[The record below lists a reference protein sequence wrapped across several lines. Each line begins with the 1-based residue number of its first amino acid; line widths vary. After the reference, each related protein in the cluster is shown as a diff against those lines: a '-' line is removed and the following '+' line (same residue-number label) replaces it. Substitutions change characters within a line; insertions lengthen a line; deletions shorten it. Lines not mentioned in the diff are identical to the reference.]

1 MLRLVRDIP
10 FEIVHVR
17 RADRESTI
25 AALPLKHR
33 ESRGFVFDP
42 FGRLAFDFPNEL
54 SNREGFGEAAKD
66 MHMIL
71 DTTHDQGRRF
81 EVVTCPPQRGT
92 REVFP
97 GVSVL

>member
-1 MLRLVRDIP
+1 
-10 FEIVHVR
+10 
-17 RADRESTI
+17 
-25 AALPLKHR
+25 
-33 ESRGFVFDP
+33 
-42 FGRLAFDFPNEL
+42 
-54 SNREGFGEAAKD
+54 